1 MYLIWPGALRHAM
14 ASVWQRRALVRH
26 RLPEK
31 SIMMN
36 TRLDRDWISGMRRKA
51 ASAALVL
58 AGALVLTIITTQS
71 AHAALTTLYNFCSQS
86 NCADGANPNKA
97 LFQGTDGN
105 FYGATTAGGAGAG
118 GQYGTV
124 FQITPSG
131 VLTTLHSFC
140 SQSNCADGMLPS
152 ALIQA
157 SDGNFYGT
165 TRQGGVGAFDP
176 YGTVFQITPSGTLT
190 TLYNFCS
197 QSNCTDGF
205 FPDAALI
212 QASDGNFYGT
222 TSQGGVDGY
231 GTVFKIPLSPGDT
244 LTTIHS
250 IVCSSESCPEG
261 YAPETALVQAT
272 DGNFYGTTLYSAYTT
287 QGSVFQV
294 TPSGT
299 FTGLYTFCHT
309 SGCPDGAI
317 PNAALVQG
325 TDGNLYGTTEK
336 GGAYAQG
343 TVFQITP
350 SGTLTTLYS
359 FCATSGCPDGASPY
373 AALVQGRGGV
383 FYGTTYSGGA
393 YNKGSVFQITSSGA
407 LTTLYS
413 FCATSGCPDG
423 ASPYA
428 ALIQATDG
436 KLYGTTYSGGA
447 NNYGTVFKIA
457 PPPPPDYAPTVRPIV
472 TGTQGYGTIIDAFT
486 GWYISPTTLSW
497 TVNGNPTPTKSGC
510 GKVDVPNTTGKT
522 YTCTATNEVG
532 TTSQSITIQKDSV
545 QPKIA
550 LSAPKNGA
558 IYKVN
563 TPLYATFSCTDTG
576 LSGLEDCFGTLGYP
590 IPIASPPPPCA
601 PNIPLECLIVGITS
615 GTAIDTATAAVHTF
629 TVYASSNAEG
639 VSGDWPPRPY
649 KTITYTVELQ
659 TEAPVFSL
667 KGGTYTGAQTV
678 SITDATFGSVI
689 YYTTDGTKPTASS
702 TVYGGPIT
710 VSSSET
716 LKAIAIAAPDDV
728 PSRVTSAAY
737 TIK

>member
-14 ASVWQRRALVRH
+14 ASVWQRRTLVRH

-105 FYGATTAGGAGAG
+105 FYGATAAGGAGAG

-272 DGNFYGTTLYSAYTT
+272 DGTFYGTTLYSAYTT

-428 ALIQATDG
+428 ALIQATQELQWMAEPQIVDEG
-436 KLYGTTYSGGA
+436 RPIDLQHPQWVGQRLGRVRRHPRAIA
-447 NNYGTVFKIA
+447 NLAHRIA
-457 PPPPPDYAPTVRPIV
+457 RTAKRPGNLAQSPPFTQPPPDLLKPPHRHAALPHIV
-472 TGTQGYGTIIDAFT
+472 NSFVWTHEGSRIGSGGRGYRRAAAATMAVVATAEI
-486 GWYISPTTLSW
+486 
-497 TVNGNPTPTKSGC
+497 NGNLSIGRPLAPSGAQRSAPQ
-510 GKVDVPNTTGKT
+510 VVPN
-522 YTCTATNEVG
+522 
-532 TTSQSITIQKDSV
+532 
-545 QPKIA
+545 
-550 LSAPKNGA
+550 
-558 IYKVN
+558 
-563 TPLYATFSCTDTG
+563 
-576 LSGLEDCFGTLGYP
+576 
-590 IPIASPPPPCA
+590 
-601 PNIPLECLIVGITS
+601 
-615 GTAIDTATAAVHTF
+615 
-629 TVYASSNAEG
+629 
-639 VSGDWPPRPY
+639 
-649 KTITYTVELQ
+649 
-659 TEAPVFSL
+659 
-667 KGGTYTGAQTV
+667 
-678 SITDATFGSVI
+678 
-689 YYTTDGTKPTASS
+689 
-702 TVYGGPIT
+702 
-710 VSSSET
+710 
-716 LKAIAIAAPDDV
+716 
-728 PSRVTSAAY
+728 
-737 TIK
+737 